1 MRFVAAM
8 LIAAVLLGSVAWC
21 QYAMTQGID
30 VQLTRS
36 MHDDAAMA
44 EDPVSGPGYELV
56 LTPGFDAEQDPFAL
70 DVGEG
75 TARLV
80 VREGDREL
88 LRHRQDLRRGE
99 EVRVGNLRFA
109 GNPVVLFVEAVP
121 TAEAAAN
128 PCALRVQVMRGDTL
142 MAETTLWSAGG
153 GVPIARAVEL
163 ELKPRRERLDRG
175 LGREAT

>member
-1 MRFVAAM
+1 MRFVVAM

-21 QYAMTQGID
+21 QYALTQGID
-30 VQLTRS
+30 VQLARS
-36 MHDDAAMA
+36 MHDDEATA
-44 EDPVSGPGYELV
+44 EDPVAGPAYELV
-56 LTPGFDAEQDPFAL
+56 LTPGFDAGEDPFAL
-70 DVGEG
+70 NAGEG
-75 TARLV
+75 TARLL

-109 GNPVVLFVEAVP
+109 GNPVELFIEAVP
-121 TAEAAAN
+121 AAEAAAN
-128 PCALRVQVMRGDTL
+128 PCALRVQVMQGSTL

-153 GVPIARAVEL
+153 GVPIAAPVEL

-175 LGREAT
+175 LGREAS